1 MIAEAAG
8 AGIRTVMLTGDH
20 PRTAAA
26 IAESLG
32 MPISDR
38 SVMSGPELDAAQ
50 RAGDGEV
57 ERLLDDRI
65 DETTAFARVSPEH
78 KLLIVDAFQR
88 AGHVVA
94 MTGDGVNDA
103 PALRRA
109 DIGVAMGR
117 TGTEVARDA
126 ADMILADDDVGTI
139 VHAVREGREIFA
151 DIRKFLRYL
160 LASNTGE
167 VLVMI
172 VGVLAAVPLGLVVGD
187 GELAVPLLATQ
198 ILWINL
204 VTDSALALALGVD
217 PSVDDVMAHPP
228 RRLDD
233 SIVDGAM
240 TVTIA
245 VVGVTTAIAGLIAL
259 DLELSGGM
267 LGGSGDL
274 TTARTMTFT
283 TVVLAQIFNA
293 FNSRSE
299 RTSAFVRVFDNR
311 LLWAAAGLTV
321 LLQVAVVHVGW
332 LNRAFETTPLDAGR
346 WATCVGLASLVLVV
360 EEIRKFVTRR
370 RRR

>member
-1 MIAEAAG
+1 M
-8 AGIRTVMLTGDH
+8 
-20 PRTAAA
+20 
-26 IAESLG
+26 
-32 MPISDR
+32 
-38 SVMSGPELDAAQ
+38 
-50 RAGDGEV
+50 V
-57 ERLLDDRI
+57 ERLLDERI
-65 DETTAFARVSPEH
+65 DATTAFARVSPEH

-88 AGHVVA
+88 AGHIVA

-117 TGTEVARDA
+117 SGTEVAREA

-160 LASNTGE
+160 LASNAGE

-172 VGVLAAVPLGLVVGD
+172 IGVLAAVPLGLVVGE

-204 VTDSALALALGVD
+204 LTDSALALALGVD
-217 PSVDDVMAHPP
+217 PSVDDVMSHPP
-228 RRLDD
+228 RKLDD
-233 SIVDGAM
+233 PIIDRAM
-240 TVTIA
+240 GVTIV
-245 VVGVTTAIAGLIAL
+245 VVGVTTALAGLIAL
-259 DLELSGGM
+259 DLELAGGM

-274 TTARTMTFT
+274 VTARTMAFT

-293 FNSRSE
+293 FNSRSDS
-299 RTSAFVRVFDNR
+299 TSAFVRVFDNR
-311 LLWAAAGLTV
+311 LLWAAAGATV
-321 LLQVAVVHVGW
+321 LMQVAVVHLPP

-346 WATCVGLASLVLVV
+346 WAICAALAALVLVV
-360 EEIRKFVTRR
+360 EEIRKLAGRMRR
-370 RRR
+370 AG